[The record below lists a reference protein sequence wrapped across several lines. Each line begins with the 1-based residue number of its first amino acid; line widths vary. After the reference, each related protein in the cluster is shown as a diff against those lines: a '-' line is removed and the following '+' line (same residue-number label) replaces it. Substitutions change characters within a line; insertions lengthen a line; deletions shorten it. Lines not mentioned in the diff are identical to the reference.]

1 MDQEKALAR
10 RIKRAREAYR
20 PKMSQDEL
28 GKRLGIE
35 QSTVSL
41 IENGVTEVGAIR
53 LMRIAAILG
62 RPVTWFLG
70 IDTGLSDDE
79 AQIVH
84 LWRQIALPEMRDI
97 AMQHLRTVLVSDR
110 RLRGQD

>member
-20 PKMSQDEL
+20 PKMSQEEL

-41 IENGVTEVGAIR
+41 IENGVSEVGAIR
-53 LMRIAAILG
+53 LVKLAEILG

-70 IDTGLSDDE
+70 IDTDLAEDEAELVHLYRQIDDE
-79 AQIVH
+79 
-84 LWRQIALPEMRDI
+84 RMRTMVMNTARDAVRI
-97 AMQHLRTVLVSDR
+97 LK
-110 RLRGQD
+110 GK

>member
-20 PKMSQDEL
+20 PKMSQEEL
-28 GKRLGIE
+28 GRRLGIE

-41 IENGVTEVGAIR
+41 IENGVSEVGAIR
-53 LMRIAAILG
+53 LVKLAEILG

-70 IDTGLSDDE
+70 IDTDLADDE
-79 AQIVH
+79 AELVH
-84 LWRQIALPEMRDI
+84 LYRQIDDERMR
-97 AMQHLRTVLVSDR
+97 AMVINTARDAVRILK
-110 RLRGQD
+110 GK

>member
-20 PKMSQDEL
+20 PKMSQEEL

-41 IENGVTEVGAIR
+41 IENGVSEVGAIR
-53 LMRIAAILG
+53 LVKLAEILG

-70 IDTGLSDDE
+70 IDTDLADDE
-79 AQIVH
+79 AELVH
-84 LWRQIALPEMRDI
+84 LYRQIDDERMR
-97 AMQHLRTVLVSDR
+97 AMVMNTARDAVRILK
-110 RLRGQD
+110 GK

>member
-53 LMRIAAILG
+53 LRRARPRLAQGQGRAPKGKPLRIVSPQG
-62 RPVTWFLG
+62 R
-70 IDTGLSDDE
+70 
-79 AQIVH
+79 
-84 LWRQIALPEMRDI
+84 
-97 AMQHLRTVLVSDR
+97 
-110 RLRGQD
+110 